1 MRYQAPR
8 EPYDVTSAQLSI
20 VVVQRGKIC
29 WRFGSR
35 NWLFR
40 RKYEKS
46 KHKKLNFLLF
56 NSMLK
61 YVIYRL
67 MHDFFHIRTVIIP
80 KDRYR
85 PEGFIWKRACIN
97 LYSNMTS
104 FKRFESK
111 PVVKIIYTCTHCNLW
126 RHRQFIT
133 IFYQFLHI
141 KIEIIHGSH
150 MYTLFLPRVGLCVSF
165 LCRRSARKDLLAFRK
180 QNRQPISI
188 THIHKFGVC
197 VGS

>member
-1 MRYQAPR
+1 MNCRWRHKLQWVQVYIIFTTGLDSKRLKDVIQAPR

-111 PVVKIIYTCTHCNLW
+111 PINAC
-126 RHRQFIT
+126 
-133 IFYQFLHI
+133 IFHI
-141 KIEIIHGSH
+141 K
-150 MYTLFLPRVGLCVSF
+150 TKALW
-165 LCRRSARKDLLAFRK
+165 
-180 QNRQPISI
+180 PISVSRDDNRSDMEKRHALI
-188 THIHKFGVC
+188 YLSHI
-197 VGS
+197 STLN